1 MEFFTKFPVME
12 RVSLLEMKKG
22 IDLSF
27 RLFSRKYGDAI
38 EAFFDPLLFFLV
50 WLEKLL
56 LKTPWPIIIL
66 VVATLAWF
74 GSRSWKLVV
83 GSAIAFMLIGYF
95 GMWNDCMATV
105 AIISVCTIICIAIGI
120 PIGVVM
126 SKSDRVEKTIIPVL
140 DMMQTIP
147 SFVYLVPILMLLGIG
162 KVPGL
167 IAVCIYAVPPVIRL
181 TNLGIREVDKE
192 TLEACDS
199 YGATPF
205 QKLTTVQIPL
215 SLPTIFAG
223 VNQTIMMAL
232 AMVVIASMIGV
243 KGLGVPILRAI
254 SNQYLALGLMNG
266 LAIVALAI
274 IFDRITQEYGRRIQ
288 KHRGIK
294 KISLGQFHLNLNT
307 DFSRQNF

>member
-12 RVSLLEMKKG
+12 RVPLMELKKG

-38 EAFFDPLLFFLV
+38 ENFFDPLLFFLV

-56 LKTPWPIIIL
+56 LTTPWPIIIL
-66 VVATLAWF
+66 VICILAWF

-83 GSAIAFMLIGYF
+83 GSAVAFMLIGYF

-105 AIISVCTIICIAIGI
+105 AIITVCTIICIAVGI
-120 PIGVVM
+120 PIGVLM
-126 SKSDRVEKTIIPVL
+126 SKSDRVEKAIIPVL

-167 IAVCIYAVPPVIRL
+167 IAVCIYAIPPVVRL

-254 SNQYLALGLMNG
+254 SNQYLALGLLNG

-288 KHRGIK
+288 KHRGITK
-294 KISLGQFHLNLNT
+294 K
-307 DFSRQNF
+307 

>member
-1 MEFFTKFPVME
+1 MEFFTNFPVME
-12 RVSLLEMKKG
+12 RVALLELKKG

-38 EAFFDPLLFFLV
+38 EAFFDPLLYFLV

-56 LKTPWPIIIL
+56 LTTPWPIIIL
-66 VVATLAWF
+66 VIGILAWF

-83 GSAIAFMLIGYF
+83 GSSIAFMLIGYF

-105 AIISVCTIICIAIGI
+105 AIITVCTIICIAIGI
-120 PIGVVM
+120 PIGVIM
-126 SKSDRVEKTIIPVL
+126 SKSDRVERAVIPVL

-167 IAVCIYAVPPVIRL
+167 IAVCIYAVPPVVRL

-223 VNQTIMMAL
+223 VTQTIMMAL

-254 SNQYLALGLMNG
+254 SNQYLALGLLNG

-288 KHRGIK
+288 KHRGQK
-294 KISLGQFHLNLNT
+294 K
-307 DFSRQNF
+307 

>member
-1 MEFFTKFPVME
+1 M
-12 RVSLLEMKKG
+12 
-22 IDLSF
+22 
-27 RLFSRKYGDAI
+27 
-38 EAFFDPLLFFLV
+38 
-50 WLEKLL
+50 
-56 LKTPWPIIIL
+56 IIL
-66 VVATLAWF
+66 GTLAWL

-83 GSAIAFMLIGYF
+83 GSVIAFMLIGYF
-95 GMWNDCMATV
+95 GMWKDCMATV
-105 AIISVCTIICIAIGI
+105 AIITVCTIMCIAVGI
-120 PIGVVM
+120 PVGVLM
-126 SKSDRVEKTIIPVL
+126 ARSNRVEKAMLPVL

-147 SFVYLVPILMLLGIG
+147 SFVYLIPILMLLGIG
-162 KVPGL
+162 KIPGL
-167 IAVCIYAVPPVIRL
+167 IAVCIYAIPPVIRL

-192 TLEACDS
+192 TIEAS
-199 YGATPF
+199 EAFGATKL
-205 QKLTTVQIPL
+205 QKLRTVQIPL
-215 SLPTIFAG
+215 ALPTVFAG

-294 KISLGQFHLNLNT
+294 
-307 DFSRQNF
+307 R

>member
-1 MEFFTKFPVME
+1 MEFFTNFPVME
-12 RVSLLEMKKG
+12 RVALLELKKG

-27 RLFSRKYGDAI
+27 RLFSRKYGDSI

-56 LKTPWPIIIL
+56 LNSPWPIIIL
-66 VVATLAWF
+66 AIAILAWF

-83 GSAIAFMLIGYF
+83 GSAVAFMLIGYF

-105 AIISVCTIICIAIGI
+105 AIITVCTTLCIAVGI
-120 PIGVVM
+120 PLGVLM
-126 SKSDRVEKTIIPVL
+126 SKSDRAEKTILPVL

-167 IAVCIYAVPPVIRL
+167 IAVCIYAVPPIIRL

-192 TLEACDS
+192 TLEAIDAF
-199 YGATPF
+199 GATTW
-205 QKLTTVQIPL
+205 QRLTKVQIPL
-215 SLPTIFAG
+215 ALPTIFAG

-274 IFDRITQEYGRRIQ
+274 IFDRISQHYGKRIQ
-288 KHRGIK
+288 KHREGR
-294 KISLGQFHLNLNT
+294 NL
-307 DFSRQNF
+307 

>member
-1 MEFFTKFPVME
+1 MEFFTNFPVME
-12 RVSLLEMKKG
+12 RVSLLELKKG

-38 EAFFDPLLFFLV
+38 ESFFDPLLFFLV

-56 LKTPWPIIIL
+56 LATPWPIIIL
-66 VVATLAWF
+66 VIAILAWF
-74 GSRSWKLVV
+74 GSRSWKLVI

-105 AIISVCTIICIAIGI
+105 AIISVCTIICIVIGI

-126 SKSDRVEKTIIPVL
+126 SKSNRVEKTIVPVL

-167 IAVCIYAVPPVIRL
+167 IAVCIYALPPVVRL

-254 SNQYLALGLMNG
+254 SNQYLALGLLNG

-288 KHRGIK
+288 KHRGK
-294 KISLGQFHLNLNT
+294 KK
-307 DFSRQNF
+307 

>member
-1 MEFFTKFPVME
+1 MEFFTNFPVME
-12 RVSLLEMKKG
+12 RVALLELKKG

-27 RLFSRKYGDAI
+27 RLFSRKYGDGI
-38 EAFFDPLLFFLV
+38 EAFFDPLLYFLV

-56 LKTPWPIIIL
+56 LSTPWPIIII
-66 VVATLAWF
+66 VIGILAWF

-83 GSAIAFMLIGYF
+83 GSAVAFMLIGYF

-105 AIISVCTIICIAIGI
+105 AIITVCTTLCIAVGI
-120 PIGVVM
+120 PLGVLM
-126 SKSDRVEKTIIPVL
+126 SKSDRAEKTILPVL

-167 IAVCIYAVPPVIRL
+167 IAVCIYAIPPIIRL

-192 TLEACDS
+192 TLEAIDAF
-199 YGATPF
+199 GATTW
-205 QKLTTVQIPL
+205 QRLTKVQIPL
-215 SLPTIFAG
+215 ALPTIFAG

-274 IFDRITQEYGRRIQ
+274 IFDRITQHYGKRIQ
-288 KHRGIK
+288 KHREGR
-294 KISLGQFHLNLNT
+294 NL
-307 DFSRQNF
+307 

>member
-38 EAFFDPLLFFLV
+38 ESFFDPLLFFLV

-56 LKTPWPIIIL
+56 LSTPWPIIIL
-66 VVATLAWF
+66 VVAMLAWF

-83 GSAIAFMLIGYF
+83 GSSIAFMLIGYF

-105 AIISVCTIICIAIGI
+105 AIISVCTIICIVIGI

-126 SKSDRVEKTIIPVL
+126 SKSDRVEKTIVPVL

-167 IAVCIYAVPPVIRL
+167 IAVCIYALPPVVRL

-288 KHRGIK
+288 KHRGITK
-294 KISLGQFHLNLNT
+294 K
-307 DFSRQNF
+307 

>member
-38 EAFFDPLLFFLV
+38 ENFFDPLLFFLV

-56 LKTPWPIIIL
+56 LTTPWPIIIL
-66 VVATLAWF
+66 VIAILAWF

-83 GSAIAFMLIGYF
+83 GSSIAFMLIGYF

-105 AIISVCTIICIAIGI
+105 AIITVCTIICIAVGI
-120 PIGVVM
+120 PIGVLM
-126 SKSDRVEKTIIPVL
+126 SKSDRVERAIIPVL

-167 IAVCIYAVPPVIRL
+167 IAVCIYALPPVVRL

-288 KHRGIK
+288 KHRGITK
-294 KISLGQFHLNLNT
+294 K
-307 DFSRQNF
+307 

>member
-1 MEFFTKFPVME
+1 ME
-12 RVSLLEMKKG
+12 RVALLELKKG

-27 RLFSRKYGDAI
+27 RLFSRKYGDSI
-38 EAFFDPLLFFLV
+38 EAFFDPLLYFLV

-56 LKTPWPIIIL
+56 LATPWPIIIL
-66 VVATLAWF
+66 VIGILAWF
-74 GSRSWKLVV
+74 GSRSWKLGV
-83 GSAIAFMLIGYF
+83 GSAIAFILIGYF

-105 AIISVCTIICIAIGI
+105 AIISVCTIICIAVGI

-126 SKSDRVEKTIIPVL
+126 SKSERAEKAIVPVL

-205 QKLTTVQIPL
+205 QKLTTVQIP
-215 SLPTIFAG
+215 
-223 VNQTIMMAL
+223 
-232 AMVVIASMIGV
+232 
-243 KGLGVPILRAI
+243 
-254 SNQYLALGLMNG
+254 
-266 LAIVALAI
+266 
-274 IFDRITQEYGRRIQ
+274 
-288 KHRGIK
+288 
-294 KISLGQFHLNLNT
+294 
-307 DFSRQNF
+307 

>member
-12 RVSLLEMKKG
+12 RTALMELKKG

-38 EAFFDPLLFFLV
+38 ENFFDPLLFFLV
-50 WLEKLL
+50 KLEKLL
-56 LKTPWPIIIL
+56 LVTPWPIIIL
-66 VVATLAWF
+66 VISILAWF

-83 GSAIAFMLIGYF
+83 GSAIAFILIGYF

-105 AIISVCTIICIAIGI
+105 AIISVCTTVCIAVGI
-120 PIGVVM
+120 PIGIIM
-126 SKSDRVEKTIIPVL
+126 SKSNRAEKAILPIL

-167 IAVCIYAVPPVIRL
+167 IAVCIYALPPVIRL

-192 TLEACDS
+192 ALEAS
-199 YGATPF
+199 EAFGATPF
-205 QKLTTVQIPL
+205 QKLRSVQIPL

-288 KHRGIK
+288 KHRGPK
-294 KISLGQFHLNLNT
+294 K
-307 DFSRQNF
+307 

>member
-12 RVSLLEMKKG
+12 RVPLMELKKG

-38 EAFFDPLLFFLV
+38 ENFFDPLLFFLV

-56 LKTPWPIIIL
+56 LTTPWPIIIL
-66 VVATLAWF
+66 VIGICAWF

-83 GSAIAFMLIGYF
+83 GSSIAFMLIGYF

-105 AIISVCTIICIAIGI
+105 AIITVCTIICIAVGI
-120 PIGVVM
+120 PIGVLM
-126 SKSDRVEKTIIPVL
+126 SKSDRVERAIVPVL

-167 IAVCIYAVPPVIRL
+167 IAVCIYALPPVVRL

-254 SNQYLALGLMNG
+254 SNQYLALGLFNG

-288 KHRGIK
+288 KHRGQK
-294 KISLGQFHLNLNT
+294 K
-307 DFSRQNF
+307 

>member
-1 MEFFTKFPVME
+1 MEFFTQFPVME
-12 RVSLLEMKKG
+12 RVSLMELKKG

-38 EAFFDPLLFFLV
+38 ENFFDPLLFFLV

-56 LKTPWPIIIL
+56 ITTPWPIIII
-66 VVATLAWF
+66 VIGILAWF

-105 AIISVCTIICIAIGI
+105 AIISVCTIICIAVGI

-126 SKSDRVEKTIIPVL
+126 SKSDRVEKAIVPVL

-167 IAVCIYAVPPVIRL
+167 IAVCIYAVPPVVRL

-254 SNQYLALGLMNG
+254 SNQYLALGLLNG

-288 KHRGIK
+288 KHRGQK
-294 KISLGQFHLNLNT
+294 K
-307 DFSRQNF
+307 

>member
-12 RVSLLEMKKG
+12 RVSLLELKKG

-27 RLFSRKYGDAI
+27 RLFSRKYGDNI

-56 LKTPWPIIIL
+56 LSTPWPIIIL
-66 VVATLAWF
+66 VIAILAWF

-105 AIISVCTIICIAIGI
+105 AIITVCTIICITVGI

-126 SKSDRVEKTIIPVL
+126 SKSDRVEKTIVPVL

-288 KHRGIK
+288 KHRGITK
-294 KISLGQFHLNLNT
+294 K
-307 DFSRQNF
+307 

>member
-12 RVSLLEMKKG
+12 RVSLLELKKG

-56 LKTPWPIIIL
+56 LSIPWPIIIL
-66 VVATLAWF
+66 VIATLAWF

-83 GSAIAFMLIGYF
+83 GSSIAFMLIGYF

-105 AIISVCTIICIAIGI
+105 AIISVCTIICITIGI

-126 SKSDRVEKTIIPVL
+126 SKYDRVEKAIIPVL

-288 KHRGIK
+288 KHRGITK
-294 KISLGQFHLNLNT
+294 K
-307 DFSRQNF
+307 